1 MFLVGFPSYLPWRS
15 LNPDS
20 TLVGLSDTS
29 NHWMLSTRFC
39 PRGFCTIYELPE
51 VQLRFSTCSIVLS
64 PENPTNNECI
74 RRYKYSLGIAIST
87 NFWWVPTSEETYLHD
102 VVLIRCEVWSNVHRW
117 HAWKAGSRQKMP
129 GNLQRCHWLS
139 VARTSCLR
147 GYQIHHRCY
156 GARATTWPALS
167 SVLKTPRSG
176 GKCLKKGK
184 WRKQTL
190 RFNVGFVWNQRF
202 DACLAKGHLLVMST
216 RTNFPLSST
225 LHFCTLKKKNGCH
238 ARLDGMHPCTHAAL
252 WLELGWLHSR
262 PTTMGANCSCFG
274 RGKEV
279 CIADVS
285 LVGMA
290 ASFQITCDRGFRS
303 GKSSCLQ
310 QHWNHFEACKQFPF
324 TSPNLIPFLLRLYVG
339 LWKKPFLVRPS
350 FVECHEF
357 LVFDPSNW

>member
-1 MFLVGFPSYLPWRS
+1 MFYCWKHQKIQQKMG
-15 LNPDS
+15 
-20 TLVGLSDTS
+20 
-29 NHWMLSTRFC
+29 
-39 PRGFCTIYELPE
+39 
-51 VQLRFSTCSIVLS
+51 
-64 PENPTNNECI
+64 ECIRI

-87 NFWWVPTSEETYLHD
+87 NFWRVPTWEETYLHD

-156 GARATTWPALS
+156 GPRATTWPALS

-176 GKCLKKGK
+176 GKCLRKGK

-202 DACLAKGHLLVMST
+202 DACLAKGHLLVIST

-225 LHFCTLKKKNGCH
+225 LHFCTLKHKNGCH

-290 ASFQITCDRGFRS
+290 ARFQITCDRGFRS
-303 GKSSCLQ
+303 GKSSMPSAALKP
-310 QHWNHFEACKQFPF
+310 FEACQ
-324 TSPNLIPFLLRLYVG
+324 
-339 LWKKPFLVRPS
+339 
-350 FVECHEF
+350 
-357 LVFDPSNW
+357 

>member
-1 MFLVGFPSYLPWRS
+1 
-15 LNPDS
+15 
-20 TLVGLSDTS
+20 
-29 NHWMLSTRFC
+29 MLSTRFC

-64 PENPTNNECI
+64 PENPTNNGCI

-102 VVLIRCEVWSNVHRW
+102 VVLIRCEVWSNVHRR

-129 GNLQRCHWLS
+129 GNLQRCHWVS
-139 VARTSCLR
+139 VARTLCLR

-156 GARATTWPALS
+156 GPRATTWPALS

-184 WRKQTL
+184 WGKQTL

-225 LHFCTLKKKNGCH
+225 LHFCTLKQKNGCH

-252 WLELGWLHSR
+252 WLESLNQGDCIAGQRPWGQIAAALVVERRCASLMCHWLGWQRAFKSLVIEFS
-262 PTTMGANCSCFG
+262 GQ
-274 RGKEV
+274 
-279 CIADVS
+279 VS
-285 LVGMA
+285 LHA
-290 ASFQITCDRGFRS
+290 FSSIETIRS
-303 GKSSCLQ
+303 LSVISLHQ
-310 QHWNHFEACKQFPF
+310 
-324 TSPNLIPFLLRLYVG
+324 S
-339 LWKKPFLVRPS
+339 
-350 FVECHEF
+350 
-357 LVFDPSNW
+357 